1 MQNNVN
7 SGTNIALPV
16 TSSQMPQMVN
26 VSAAHQQAMS
36 MGHLPNNIELNMNVP
51 GGMAPMTV
59 NHTSY
64 IPTQPQNQ
72 MQAPSAS
79 IQSSQSQVHQ
89 QHAQQQQQS
98 HISNQN
104 YTNGN
109 GGAQQQPMHMSGGSV
124 SHVPY
129 TMPMSQQDIHS
140 QQIVPQPQQQ
150 QQQSANVSV
159 AAANYPMSAPASVTS
174 INATN
179 LCDMSASS
187 GVQNNPSN
195 NHNAINSQNASNASN
210 MNVNNATNYVNQ
222 NTNLNSGCVVVGGGG
237 GNVAANSDRTNP
249 CATSASI
256 VTGNIVMT
264 GQASQTIVDSSAAKV
279 MSPSCAAGTA
289 PSVAA
294 NLNNTNNPN
303 ANGSAT
309 AANASASCSST
320 APATVNNAN
329 ATVVTSTT
337 SAVKY
342 TTTPENETGMNAVD
356 GASSKATTSA
366 EDGQSVEDSER
377 YVCFRPITVFTEIRN
392 RSDFMSTSIKT

>member
-72 MQAPSAS
+72 MQAPPAS

-109 GGAQQQPMHMSGGSV
+109 GAAQQQPMHMSGGSV

-140 QQIVPQPQQQ
+140 QQQIVPQPQQQ

-159 AAANYPMSAPASVTS
+159 ATANYPMSAPASVTS
-174 INATN
+174 INTNN

-195 NHNAINSQNASNASN
+195 NHNAINSQNASNATN
-210 MNVNNATNYVNQ
+210 MNVNNATNYANQ
-222 NTNLNSGCVVVGGGG
+222 NTNLNSGCVVGGG
-237 GNVAANSDRTNP
+237 GNGGSGIVAANSDRTNA

-264 GQASQTIVDSSAAKV
+264 GQASQTIVDNSAAKV

-294 NLNNTNNPN
+294 NNTNNPN

-320 APATVNNAN
+320 ASAQTANNAN
-329 ATVVTSTT
+329 TTVVTSTT

-356 GASSKATTSA
+356 GATSKATTSA

-377 YVCFRPITVFTEIRN
+377 YVWVSVCPITVSIRFYVN
-392 RSDFMSTSIKT
+392 SS